1 MTEEQAYEHGFYAT
15 LTLNQMPDDDDLLA
29 AFDQGERDRQEV
41 AAVEMAHEAYAME
54 LDGHG

>member
-1 MTEEQAYEHGFYAT
+1 
-15 LTLNQMPDDDDLLA
+15 MPDDDDLLA

-54 LDGHG
+54 LYGH